1 METCPEKTELVE
13 QRVDRVLT
21 QYRESPKLLH
31 VMRVYL
37 GQVADAALAGCT
49 IPSFFDL
56 DTAVGDQ
63 LTLIG
68 KRIGFPR
75 CHCVCNIQPV
85 YGFECEGYG
94 DYQIVGFCDENG
106 AWADCGPFGTSDTC
120 ITDDE
125 MYRRFLKARR
135 YQMMALFDIASL
147 TAAVQHLFGEQAGV
161 LSAGN
166 GRVVIAPGRDLT
178 AGEIALLQIYPRVL
192 PVAPGI
198 RIRFHFGATRVFG
211 FGEGWG
217 NFCEPWQPDGLPLI
231 TENGDIILVSTGPDT
246 ADEDVPLLTG
256 PLTKAAPFICE
267 VDVKAFSCT

>member
-1 METCPEKTELVE
+1 MDTCPEKDDLVE
-13 QRVDRVLT
+13 QRIDRVLT

-37 GQVADAALAGCT
+37 GQIADAAIIGCA
-49 IPSFFDL
+49 IPTFFDIE
-56 DTAVGDQ
+56 TAIGDQ

-68 KRIGFPR
+68 KRMGFPR

-85 YGFECEGYG
+85 FGFECEGFDDG
-94 DYQIVGFCDENG
+94 YQIVGFCDENG
-106 AWADCGPFGTSDTC
+106 SWADCGPFGTSDTC

-125 MYRRFLKARR
+125 TYRRFLKARR

-147 TAAVQHLFGEQAGV
+147 TTAVQHLFGEQASV
-161 LSAGN
+161 LAAEA

-178 AGEIALLQIYPRVL
+178 EGEIALLQIYPRVL

-198 RIRFHFGATRVFG
+198 RARFHFGPIRVFG

-217 NFCEPWQPDGLPLI
+217 GFCEEWQPDGLMLI
-231 TENGDIILVSTGPDT
+231 TESGEPILVSTD
-246 ADEDVPLLTG
+246 DEDVPLLTG
-256 PLTKAAPFICE
+256 PLTRDATFLCE

>member
-1 METCPEKTELVE
+1 METCPEKAYLVE

-37 GQVADAALAGCT
+37 GQVADAAIAGCA

-68 KRIGFPR
+68 KRMGFPR
-75 CHCVCNIQPV
+75 CHCVCDIQPV
-85 YGFECEGYG
+85 FGFECEGYSG
-94 DYQIVGFCDENG
+94 YQIVGFCDENG
-106 AWADCGPFGTSDTC
+106 SWADCGPFGTSDIC

-125 MYRRFLKARR
+125 TYRRFLKARR
-135 YQMMALFDIASL
+135 YQMMAMFDIASL
-147 TAAVQHLFGEQAGV
+147 TEAVLHLFGDQASI
-161 LSAGN
+161 LSSGN
-166 GRVVIAPGRDLT
+166 GRVVVVPGRDLT
-178 AGEIALLQIYPRVL
+178 ESEVALLQIYPRAL

-198 RIRFHFGATRVFG
+198 RVRFHFGSSDVFG

-217 NFCEPWQPDGLPLI
+217 GFCEPWQPEGLMLVTEEGKIIIVEPQDSSGEDTPLI
-231 TENGDIILVSTGPDT
+231 T
-246 ADEDVPLLTG
+246 G
-256 PLTKAAPFICE
+256 PLSQDAPWLCE